1 MSTLKKIIMLIIM
14 FIFVAIFI
22 FSAIQIINYINDINE
37 NVKIMDEVFENIQEE
52 DNNNTSENNQKHDDK
67 VSVDFASLK
76 AMNPDTVGY
85 LKVNGI
91 NIQDIVVQAK
101 DNDYYLSHNFNK
113 KYNQA
118 GWIFADFRNRLDGT
132 DNNIIIYGHNMKN
145 GSMFSNL
152 KNILTKEWQDVEEN
166 MSVTFVTERE
176 YSIYKVFSVY
186 QIEAE
191 NYYITTNFNGG
202 SFSNFIN
209 KLKARSA
216 KDFNVNVENKNQ
228 ILTLSTCADN
238 NNYRVVLHAVKC

>member
-1 MSTLKKIIMLIIM
+1 MSTFKKIIMLIIM
-14 FIFVAIFI
+14 VIFVGIFI
-22 FSAIQIINYINDINE
+22 FSAIQIINYINDTNE
-37 NVKIMDEVFENIQEE
+37 NIKIMNEVFENVQEE
-52 DNNNTSENNQKHDDK
+52 DSNETSENNKKYDDK

-76 AMNPDTVGY
+76 AINSDTVGY

-91 NIQDIVVQAK
+91 NIASVVVQAK

-113 KYNQA
+113 NYSQA

-132 DNNIIIYGHNMKN
+132 DNNVIIYGHNMKN

-152 KNILTKEWQDVEEN
+152 KNILTKEWQNVEEN
-166 MSVTFVTERE
+166 MYVTFVTECE
-176 YSIYKVFSVY
+176 NSIYKVFSVY
-186 QIEAE
+186 QIEVE
-191 NYYITTNFNGG
+191 NYYITTRFNDG
-202 SFSNFIN
+202 SFSDFVN
-209 KLKARSA
+209 KLKSRSV

>member
-14 FIFVAIFI
+14 LIFVAIFI
-22 FSAIQIINYINDINE
+22 FSAIQIIHYINDINE

-52 DNNNTSENNQKHDDK
+52 DNNKTSENNQKHDDK
-67 VSVDFASLK
+67 VSVDFPSLK

-91 NIQDIVVQAK
+91 NIASIVVQAK

-152 KNILTKEWQDVEEN
+152 KNILTTEWQNVEEN
-166 MSVTFVTERE
+166 MYVTFVTERE
-176 YSIYKVFSVY
+176 CSIYKVFSVY
-186 QIEAE
+186 QIEVE
-191 NYYITTNFNGG
+191 NYYITTNFNDG
-202 SFSNFIN
+202 SFSNFVN
-209 KLKARSA
+209 KVKSRSA
-216 KDFNVNVENKNQ
+216 KDFNVDVENKNQ

>member
-1 MSTLKKIIMLIIM
+1 MSTFKKIIMLIIM
-14 FIFVAIFI
+14 VIFVGIFI
-22 FSAIQIINYINDINE
+22 FSAIQIINYINDTNE
-37 NVKIMDEVFENIQEE
+37 NIKIMNEVFENVQEE
-52 DNNNTSENNQKHDDK
+52 DSNETSENNKKYDDK

-76 AMNPDTVGY
+76 AINSDTVGY

-91 NIQDIVVQAK
+91 NIASVVVQAK

-113 KYNQA
+113 NYSQA

-132 DNNIIIYGHNMKN
+132 DNNVIIYGHNMKN

-152 KNILTKEWQDVEEN
+152 KNILTKEWQNVEEN
-166 MSVTFVTERE
+166 MYVTFVTERE
-176 YSIYKVFSVY
+176 NSIYKVFSVY
-186 QIEAE
+186 QIEVE
-191 NYYITTNFNGG
+191 NYYIITRFNDG
-202 SFSNFIN
+202 SFSDFVN
-209 KLKARSA
+209 KLKSRSV